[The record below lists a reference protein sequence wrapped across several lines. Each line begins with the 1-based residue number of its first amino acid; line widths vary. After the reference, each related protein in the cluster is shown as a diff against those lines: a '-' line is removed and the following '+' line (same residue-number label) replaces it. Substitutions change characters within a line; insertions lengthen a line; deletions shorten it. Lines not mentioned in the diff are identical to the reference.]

1 MTRCAECGV
10 AEVNGHLFGCSVAAA
25 VCVRTAVRS
34 AAELAEMAAAVARDR
49 TMPPDEQAGEL
60 DRLAERLRERH
71 EQLAAAA

>member
-10 AEVNGHLFGCSVAAA
+10 AEVNGHLLGCSVAAA
-25 VCVRTAVRS
+25 ACVRTAVRS
-34 AAELAEMAAAVARDR
+34 AAELAEMAAAIVRDR
-49 TMPPDEQAGEL
+49 SMPPDERAGEL